1 MNKFLLMALINWA
14 AIPLLQAAPSVT
26 PLFTIAGDA
35 GTFMQVPL
43 NHSAYLI
50 NPAGDGAFVVLDG
63 QHNPLPGAITPWRPQ
78 ETTVQSHINHHTVP
92 FFAVAAETSAQALKD
107 VLISRS
113 LYQGDQL
120 KRITTT
126 DSLSPQTADFYL
138 LDLREVQEDINAL
151 IFEWE
156 NNAQNQF
163 LLVQLDASQDLLNWH
178 SLGQG
183 SLVQV
188 QEQGQ
193 SLIHNRINL
202 ALAKQTFAYLRLTIL
217 RGAEHLRI
225 TQISA
230 EEQHLTHTPPAAAL
244 ERWSL
249 AGTVAKEQTSAYA
262 PRAHSPGNPVRA
274 FEFSRQE
281 SAPAEQLS
289 IHLGTQPYANSLRLF
304 ARATPQDAWQLIH
317 QGIWFNTQV
326 GTTWQT
332 AEPIDI
338 DGNRAQ
344 YWRVEFAAGGP
355 IDAAELVFSWHPPL
369 LQFIANNTPPFTL
382 ASSDDNGSFNRAQ
395 VFHQLVAKH
404 TAAGPAPIWT
414 DAQLIALSTPPALS
428 AQKTGLGINWRT
440 GLFWLALIGAV
451 ALLALLAWRLL
462 KQLNT
467 PENQN

>member
-1 MNKFLLMALINWA
+1 MPVLRWRGNFCSGPQRRIDQPQPLSGRSTQAHYHNRQPQPSDRRFLFI
-14 AIPLLQAAPSVT
+14 
-26 PLFTIAGDA
+26 G
-35 GTFMQVPL
+35 
-43 NHSAYLI
+43 
-50 NPAGDGAFVVLDG
+50 PARGSG
-63 QHNPLPGAITPWRPQ
+63 R
-78 ETTVQSHINHHTVP
+78 
-92 FFAVAAETSAQALKD
+92 
-107 VLISRS
+107 
-113 LYQGDQL
+113 
-120 KRITTT
+120 
-126 DSLSPQTADFYL
+126 
-138 LDLREVQEDINAL
+138 INAL

-193 SLIHNRINL
+193 SLITTALTSPWPNRRL
-202 ALAKQTFAYLRLTIL
+202 PTCALTIL

-304 ARATPQDAWQLIH
+304 ARATPQDAWQ
-317 QGIWFNTQV
+317 
-326 GTTWQT
+326 
-332 AEPIDI
+332 
-338 DGNRAQ
+338 
-344 YWRVEFAAGGP
+344 
-355 IDAAELVFSWHPPL
+355 
-369 LQFIANNTPPFTL
+369 
-382 ASSDDNGSFNRAQ
+382 
-395 VFHQLVAKH
+395 
-404 TAAGPAPIWT
+404 
-414 DAQLIALSTPPALS
+414 
-428 AQKTGLGINWRT
+428 
-440 GLFWLALIGAV
+440 
-451 ALLALLAWRLL
+451 
-462 KQLNT
+462 
-467 PENQN
+467 